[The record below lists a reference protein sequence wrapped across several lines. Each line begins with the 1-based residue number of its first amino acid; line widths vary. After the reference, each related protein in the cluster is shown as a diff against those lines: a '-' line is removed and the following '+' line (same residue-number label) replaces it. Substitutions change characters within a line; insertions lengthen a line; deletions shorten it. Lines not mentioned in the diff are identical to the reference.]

1 MKLPLSD
8 RLLTCT
14 KFVRPGARVADVG
27 CDHGYLS
34 IHLLTQGIASAVYAS
49 DINEGPLSCA
59 VINARKYGVQDN
71 ISFFLSNG
79 VQKIPRDFDTLICA
93 GMGADTIISILDTAF
108 WLKDKKYT
116 LILQCQSKQPELR
129 KYLYANGYHINRERL
144 AQDGKFIYTVMEVCF
159 QTPAPMNAVDFYI
172 SPALVASRDPLLPA
186 FYERVV
192 GGIRTAVE
200 GLSRTGGEKYMEFQT
215 ILTELE
221 GMRERCYF
229 AAQLHGSPY
238 EK

>member
-8 RLLTCT
+8 RLLTCA

-34 IHLLTQGIASAVYAS
+34 IHLLAQGIASTVYAS
-49 DINEGPLSCA
+49 DINEAPLSSA
-59 VINARKYGVQDN
+59 VINARKYGVQNN
-71 ISFFLSNG
+71 IFFFLSNG

-108 WLKDKKYT
+108 WLKDQKYT

-129 KYLYANGYHINRERL
+129 RYLYANGWSILREDL
-144 AQDGKFIYTVMEVCF
+144 AQDGKFIYTVMEVRHIPAPPLTPGGYHI
-159 QTPAPMNAVDFYI
+159 TPA
-172 SPALVASRDPLLPA
+172 LLESRSPLLPA
-186 FYERVV
+186 FYDRVV
-192 GGIRTAVE
+192 GGIRTTVE

-215 ILTELE
+215 ILTDLE
-221 GMRERCYF
+221 GMRERCHF